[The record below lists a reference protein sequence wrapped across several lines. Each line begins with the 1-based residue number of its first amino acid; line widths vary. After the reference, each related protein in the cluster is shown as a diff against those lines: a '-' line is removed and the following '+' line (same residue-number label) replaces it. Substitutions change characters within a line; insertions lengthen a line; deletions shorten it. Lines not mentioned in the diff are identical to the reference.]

1 MRFPSAPRD
10 RPAVLSTPA
19 GSAEDVLAYMVHT
32 LGYWPDGS
40 LVIASAA
47 GGCLGPCLRL
57 DLPDGVD
64 SPAAWA
70 AELPAVLGS
79 LADWAP
85 EKRVTAFFA
94 AFTGAPGPLGGSG
107 TVRLSGGG
115 RREAERA
122 GGGEGRPPADGPVRT
137 PPSAA
142 EGRALL
148 GLVCAARAALH
159 AGLEPAD
166 LWVVDR
172 ERDRWGWLRAPDP
185 QEAGGTVRS
194 GGSIDAILASP
205 VGTAMTA
212 EGNAL
217 RERSTAVRDDPR
229 LGGPFRAAE
238 LLGTEE
244 AARLICAIRS
254 EGEPRPGV
262 GLWAETAARA
272 EGPSRSPADASP
284 RADPP
289 ADGRRL
295 PCLVEAVRHLEAVL
309 RAYGEEGLRRQG
321 RPARSAV
328 ERLEA
333 AGLARTAPLLR
344 DDVGL
349 EAALLCA
356 AGGPS
361 LAESRAAL
369 VLTGGTPQAEDPG
382 ERVLRGL
389 EEEPPAD
396 SRWAGLRLVLTLLGE
411 ANGEPAESR
420 AAVGNAHVSWF
431 LGLSSQ
437 AQLYLR
443 LVRDPRAAT
452 ASAVLRVRMAQRPLP
467 RWLARRDRR

>member
-10 RPAVLSTPA
+10 RPSVLSTPA

-57 DLPDGVD
+57 DLPDGAG
-64 SPAAWA
+64 SPGAWT

-79 LADWAP
+79 LAAWAP
-85 EKRVTAFFA
+85 GERVTAFFA
-94 AFTGAPGPLGGSG
+94 AFTGAAGPLDGAGA
-107 TVRLSGGG
+107 VRLREEGA
-115 RREAERA
+115 RRGAVRT
-122 GGGEGRPPADGPVRT
+122 GEGKPPAEDPART

-142 EGRALL
+142 DGRALL

-166 LWVVDR
+166 LWIVDR
-172 ERDRWGWLRAPDP
+172 ERDRWSWLRAPGP
-185 QEAGGTVRS
+185 GEGGGPVRP

-205 VGTAMTA
+205 VGAAMTA

-238 LLGTEE
+238 LLGTEG
-244 AARLICAIRS
+244 AARLISAIRA

-262 GLWAETAARA
+262 ALRAETAARTD
-272 EGPSRSPADASP
+272 GPSRSSAGAWSS
-284 RADPP
+284 AGSP
-289 ADGRRL
+289 ADGRGLPRL
-295 PCLVEAVRHLEAVL
+295 AEAVRRLEAVL
-309 RAYGEEGLRRQG
+309 RIFGEEGLRREE
-321 RPARSAV
+321 RPVSSAV
-328 ERLEA
+328 GRLEA

-344 DDVGL
+344 DEAGL

-356 AGGPS
+356 AGGPP

-369 VLTGGTPQAEDPG
+369 VLAGGTPRAGDPG

-389 EEEPPAD
+389 EEEPPDD

-411 ANGEPAESR
+411 AAGEPAESL

-443 LVRDPRAAT
+443 LVRDPRAAP
-452 ASAVLRVRMAQRPLP
+452 ASAVLRARMAQQPLP
-467 RWLARRDRR
+467 RWLARR